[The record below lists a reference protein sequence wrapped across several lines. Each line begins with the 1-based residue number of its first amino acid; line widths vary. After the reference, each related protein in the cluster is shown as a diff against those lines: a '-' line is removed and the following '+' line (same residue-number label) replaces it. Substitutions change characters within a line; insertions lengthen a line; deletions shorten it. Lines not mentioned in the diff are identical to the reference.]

1 MTVKKL
7 LFFLFI
13 SNPIFCQ
20 IFSENDTNGSITIS
34 PKGIRSKA
42 NSTSNVALGN
52 NTLLNDTA
60 SFNTAI
66 GALSLMYNTSGV
78 GNTAIGFSSLN
89 KNRQGS
95 YNLAAGY
102 NSLFKNTVGYNNVA
116 LGYQTLYENIT
127 GNNNVAIS
135 IGALF
140 NNING
145 IGNIALG
152 NGALYSNT
160 EGNGNVSIG
169 IGSGGSNTIGVGNV
183 TLGVS
188 TLYRNTTGSYNVAI
202 GSYAGGVNIL
212 GSKNTFVGQAANAS
226 TGNLENATAI
236 GYNAIVDASNKVRIG
251 DVNVTVIE
259 GQVPWSNPSDRR
271 LKENINYTSRLG
283 LSFITRLQ
291 TVSYNYTA
299 DQNKTRHDGF
309 IAQDVEKV
317 MKDLGVPFSGLKK
330 SGDGTYS
337 LAYSDFVMPLVN
349 AVKEQ
354 QLEIEKLKNQVA
366 DLEKLKEQTQVLLS
380 SIEDIKA
387 ELARMRKADNKTLS
401 K

>member
-7 LFFLFI
+7 LLFLFI
-13 SNPIFCQ
+13 SNQSFGQ
-20 IFSENDTNGSITIS
+20 IKVSSSVDGSITIT
-34 PKGIRSKA
+34 PMGIRGQTNQDFSLGSIA
-42 NSTSNVALGN
+42 LGTNALASNPVGYYNTAIGDSSLRFNYSGRFNSALGN
-52 NTLLNDTA
+52 KALYLNNSGDFNTSIGAYSMKENQFG
-60 SFNTAI
+60 SFNTAV
-66 GALSLMYNTSGV
+66 GMNALRENRG
-78 GNTAIGFSSLN
+78 GEANTAIGLS
-89 KNRQGS
+89 
-95 YNLAAGY
+95 
-102 NSLFKNTVGYNNVA
+102 T
-116 LGYQTLYENIT
+116 
-127 GNNNVAIS
+127 
-135 IGALF
+135 LF
-140 NNING
+140 NNLYGIYNVG
-145 IGNIALG
+145 IGASALF
-152 NGALYSNT
+152 
-160 EGNGNVSIG
+160 E
-169 IGSGGSNTIGVGNV
+169 
-183 TLGVS
+183 
-188 TLYRNTTGSYNVAI
+188 NTTGFGNVAI
-202 GSYAGGVNIL
+202 GVNTLVDEREGEENTAIGNHAGFGIIN
-212 GSKNTFVGQAANAS
+212 GSNNTLIGAHSSS
-226 TGNLENATAI
+226 TGDFSNATAI
-236 GYNAIVDASNKVRIG
+236 GAYSSINASNKVRIG
-251 DVNVTVIE
+251 NSAVTVIE

-366 DLEKLKEQTQVLLS
+366 DLEKLKEQNQVLLS

-387 ELARMRKADNKTLS
+387 ELVRMRASDAKIVGK
-401 K
+401 